1 MPIDLKALAV
11 ARPAEPEKVDVNDL
25 VASPFRAPREY
36 QSHAP
41 PEMYPSRWQ
50 AVGMSADL
58 DRILKLPRRPQ
69 LDPKSER
76 AETLI
81 EMMTARWSRGERAC
95 RCAEIDPQIKAGKR
109 QCLKRLNAIQAW
121 ALYEIGITGGCIGFI
136 AVGAG
141 KCLPAGAEIFDV
153 RAGRRRDVSEPGALG
168 SLAVP
173 CVDRDVIGN
182 ASLVVRPAGSFAS
195 GSKPCVRVD
204 LCEGSSIEASTDHP
218 ILTSEGWAHAEDL
231 KPGDFVAIATA
242 MPEPETPTEATDEE
256 IALIGLL
263 LGDGGCSQ
271 AMMNF
276 TNMTP
281 SVIEEFMHCAE
292 EVGYEISERP
302 SPSRARQFWLK
313 TGNRVPR
320 ASGRWSKNASEC
332 ASCETTERPHC
343 ARGLC
348 GACYQQGRA
357 YGFTSPPDAF
367 ENDPWRRRWNL
378 WGLSKEKRMHP
389 DLWGLPRRQVA
400 LLVNRFWACD
410 GHVSKNAM
418 EITLASEKL
427 LDDVRFLMLRLGVR
441 SRKHYKKA
449 TCQGK
454 TFDAWRLHIAGA
466 DALRFF
472 DEVGDILGKEE
483 ACQALRAKL
492 CATRRNTNFDVVPIG
507 PRQFREVC
515 AALPCVKYGQPGY
528 TRERS
533 ANVLARG
540 LGVTEGQCISRQ
552 AFKDFCLKYDYHG
565 PYSDLLIDGV
575 AWERVESVTDIGVK
589 PVFDLTVPGPAN
601 FVANGI
607 VVHNSILDIASL
619 LAFKEFDPKIRNGLL
634 LVPPGLIEQLVHEYD
649 LLSEH
654 FVVPELWVH
663 NGSNVKRIVPG
674 MPVLHV
680 RPYSLLSKDQHSD
693 WIKNLAPQVI
703 IADESDKLRIVN
715 GAGTSRVI
723 RHFLSRGDTLFAG
736 WSGSFMNAS
745 IMEFYHLMG
754 IALRYQSPVPLDR
767 TVAEQWDRAIGAHES
782 LAPPGELLALCKPG
796 EHVRA
801 GFGRR
806 LAETMGVIVSSGA
819 SVDVK
824 LTISER
830 PAPTIPQAVEDAL
843 HTLRSTWVRL
853 DGEELID
860 AMSVAECAR
869 QYACGLYLQWWFP
882 RGEPEELIKEW
893 LLRRKVYNKEARSEL
908 LDRREFLDSPKNLE
922 LAAQRYHGQR
932 AKRDDRPEWASYGW
946 PEWSEIKGKV
956 KPKSRAVWIDE
967 WLARDAAEWAVTNT
981 GIVWYGVVEF
991 GRKVAEIAGLP
1002 LHGGGADAG
1011 VRLIGGKS
1019 KKTGKSYAG
1028 EDGSRSAILS
1038 IDSHH
1043 RGRDGLQRLFRHQ
1056 LIANMFG
1063 NAAAL
1068 EQLFGRLHRQ
1078 GQLED
1083 VTAAFYG
1090 HTEELEA
1097 ATALALRR
1105 AECIQEAIPGN
1116 DQKFLAGFLE

>member
-1 MPIDLKALAV
+1 MPIDLKTLAV
-11 ARPAEPEKVDVNDL
+11 APAAEPDKVDVNDL

-50 AVGMSADL
+50 PVGMSADL

-109 QCLKRLNAIQAW
+109 QCIKRFNAIQAW

-141 KCLPAGAEIFDV
+141 K
-153 RAGRRRDVSEPGALG
+153 
-168 SLAVP
+168 
-173 CVDRDVIGN
+173 
-182 ASLVVRPAGSFAS
+182 
-195 GSKPCVRVD
+195 
-204 LCEGSSIEASTDHP
+204 
-218 ILTSEGWAHAEDL
+218 
-231 KPGDFVAIATA
+231 
-242 MPEPETPTEATDEE
+242 
-256 IALIGLL
+256 
-263 LGDGGCSQ
+263 
-271 AMMNF
+271 
-276 TNMTP
+276 
-281 SVIEEFMHCAE
+281 
-292 EVGYEISERP
+292 
-302 SPSRARQFWLK
+302 
-313 TGNRVPR
+313 
-320 ASGRWSKNASEC
+320 
-332 ASCETTERPHC
+332 
-343 ARGLC
+343 
-348 GACYQQGRA
+348 
-357 YGFTSPPDAF
+357 
-367 ENDPWRRRWNL
+367 
-378 WGLSKEKRMHP
+378 
-389 DLWGLPRRQVA
+389 
-400 LLVNRFWACD
+400 
-410 GHVSKNAM
+410 
-418 EITLASEKL
+418 
-427 LDDVRFLMLRLGVR
+427 
-441 SRKHYKKA
+441 
-449 TCQGK
+449 
-454 TFDAWRLHIAGA
+454 
-466 DALRFF
+466 
-472 DEVGDILGKEE
+472 
-483 ACQALRAKL
+483 
-492 CATRRNTNFDVVPIG
+492 
-507 PRQFREVC
+507 
-515 AALPCVKYGQPGY
+515 
-528 TRERS
+528 
-533 ANVLARG
+533 
-540 LGVTEGQCISRQ
+540 
-552 AFKDFCLKYDYHG
+552 
-565 PYSDLLIDGV
+565 
-575 AWERVESVTDIGVK
+575 
-589 PVFDLTVPGPAN
+589 
-601 FVANGI
+601 
-607 VVHNSILDIASL
+607 SILDIASL
-619 LAFKEFDPKIRNGLL
+619 LAFKEFDPKINNGLL

-663 NGSNVKRIVPG
+663 NGSNVKRMVPG

-715 GAGTSRVI
+715 GAGASRVI
-723 RHFLSRGDTLFAG
+723 RYFLSRGDTLFAG

-908 LDRREFLDSPKNLE
+908 LDRREFMDSPKNLE

-967 WLARDAAEWAVTNT
+967 WLARDAAEWATTNT

-1078 GQLED
+1078 GQLQD